1 MIYKVDQHEL
11 IIKLSQELKN
21 HIEMPDWA
29 LFVKTGVHRETVPRN
44 ADWWY
49 IRAASILRVCYKQ
62 GPIGVSKLRNK
73 YGGKQ
78 NRGVRPD
85 KFARASGKVIRTI
98 LQQLQ
103 TAELV
108 KEHTVSNHKGRIAT
122 PAGASLLV
130 KAAKSCTPAAKPVKA
145 KAPAKAKKEEKAEV
159 KEEAKVEKTE
169 AKAETKTEK
178 VKEEVKAKETPK
190 ADGEK
195 K

>member
-1 MIYKVDQHEL
+1 
-11 IIKLSQELKN
+11 
-21 HIEMPDWA
+21 MPDWA

-108 KEHTVSNHKGRIAT
+108 KEHTVGTHKGRIAT

-130 KAAKSCTPAAKPVKA
+130 KAAKTCTPAPEPVKA

-159 KEEAKVEKTE
+159 KEEAKKEAKVEKTQAKTE
-169 AKAETKTEK
+169 AKK
-178 VKEEVKAKETPK
+178 VEAKEEAKKETPK
-190 ADGEK
+190 TDGEK